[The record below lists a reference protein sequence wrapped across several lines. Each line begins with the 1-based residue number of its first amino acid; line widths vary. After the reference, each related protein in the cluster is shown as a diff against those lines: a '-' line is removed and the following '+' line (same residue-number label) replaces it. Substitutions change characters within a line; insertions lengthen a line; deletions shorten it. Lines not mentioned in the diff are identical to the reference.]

1 MQCMQISS
9 SDLLYSLSDGTID
22 DIMKLILVKK

>member
-1 MQCMQISS
+1 MQISS

-22 DIMKLILVKK
+22 DITKLILVKK